1 MTASPTIPQPIDRGL
16 PDLRCG
22 CTLGTPSVEQGRC
35 QLCGGHEGPHA
46 IMYTAAGL
54 RLIRLWRGRDPASVQ
69 DGRDDI
75 AGRPWMRGYPVPAW
89 TDED

>member
-1 MTASPTIPQPIDRGL
+1 MTASPTIPQPVDRGL

-22 CTLGTPSVEQGRC
+22 CTLGAPTFEQGRC

-46 IMYTAAGL
+46 VMYAAGG
-54 RLIRLWRGRDPASVQ
+54 RRRVRVWRGHDPSSAE
-69 DGRDDI
+69 DGWTDL

-89 TDED
+89 TDAD